1 MIFLTESTRK
11 VCYAICRWKIIGATY
26 TAAGVFWNSVKS
38 ETLLWARWVT
48 WVPKTPRVLE
58 TFFEVQVLVALC
70 QEVDQLLRFQMSVI
84 EIRLVSQIQ
93 APLIPD

>member
-48 WVPKTPRVLE
+48 WVPKTPG
-58 TFFEVQVLVALC
+58 
-70 QEVDQLLRFQMSVI
+70 EVDQLLRFQMSVI